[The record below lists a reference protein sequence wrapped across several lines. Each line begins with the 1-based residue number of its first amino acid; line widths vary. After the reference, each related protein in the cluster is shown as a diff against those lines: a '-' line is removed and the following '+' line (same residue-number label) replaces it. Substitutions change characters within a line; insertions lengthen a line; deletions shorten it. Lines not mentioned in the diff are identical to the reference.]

1 VTLRPASW
9 RASLSAMARGVQGVL
24 PVGDDSSNTIARQ
37 LENWGRERPAHPFLL
52 YQDRRFT
59 YGEANILANR
69 HAEAYRTVGLHRGD
83 VVALVMENRPE
94 LMWHVLGL
102 MKLGVVASL
111 VNAHA
116 VGNPLAHAIRACEPK
131 RIVVGS
137 EVLAAFA
144 AVRGEVGDV
153 AVDLDVE
160 PGRVAVDRYPVWADR
175 LPAGPCPDPPDTS
188 LRKLG
193 ELAAYLYTSGTTG
206 MPKAA
211 LVKHSRLFRAGRVF
225 GGIALRLGADDV
237 LYVPLPLYH
246 ASAMMVGTAAA
257 ISFGSTLA
265 LARRFSVSTFWED
278 CRRFDATRFLY
289 IGELC
294 RYLHGAP
301 RRASDRDHS
310 IQAICGNGLR
320 PDIWPGFQD
329 RFGIPRVVEFYA
341 STEGNVVTMNLGG
354 PAGSVGKMLPRQAL
368 VRWDDARQ
376 DFVRRADGRLK
387 RCGAGEA
394 GVMLGKI
401 ADGSGFDGYRDR
413 AATEGKIVR
422 GAFEPA
428 DAWFNT
434 GDLMRVDRWR
444 NLYFADRL
452 GDTYR
457 WKGEN
462 VSTFEVEEQI
472 ATWPAAKEV
481 NVYGVSVAK
490 AEGRA
495 GMAAIVLAPG
505 VTFDPASF
513 KAHVDR
519 TLPKYARPVFV
530 RIEGSLEKTTT
541 LKLKKGDLQRQGIDV
556 AANGATTIPMFVRHP
571 HTGDYV
577 RLDETVYRDIASG
590 RLAL

>member
-1 VTLRPASW
+1 
-9 RASLSAMARGVQGVL
+9 MARGVQGVL

-37 LENWGRERPAHPFLL
+37 LEGWARKRPAHPFLL

-59 YGEANILANR
+59 YGEANVLVNR
-69 HAEAYRTVGLHRGD
+69 HAEAYRAVGLRRGD

-94 LMWHVLGL
+94 LLWHALGL
-102 MKLGVVASL
+102 MKIGVVASL
-111 VNAHA
+111 INAHA
-116 VGNPLAHAIRACEPK
+116 VGHPLTHAIRACGPK

-137 EVLAAFA
+137 EVVAAFA
-144 AVRGEVGDV
+144 EVRGEIGEL
-153 AVDLDVE
+153 AVDLDVDADT
-160 PGRVAVDRYPVWADR
+160 VAHDGYARWSDR

-188 LRKLG
+188 LQKMG
-193 ELAAYLYTSGTTG
+193 DLAAYLYTSGTTG
-206 MPKAA
+206 APKAA

-237 LYVPLPLYH
+237 VYVPLPLYH
-246 ASAMMVGTAAA
+246 ASAMMVGTGSA

-278 CRRFDATRFLY
+278 CRRFEATRFLY

-294 RYLHGAP
+294 RYLHGTP

-310 IQAICGNGLR
+310 IRAICGNGLR

-329 RFGIPRVVEFYA
+329 RFGIARVVEFYA

-368 VRWDDARQ
+368 VRWDDAKK
-376 DFVRRADGRLK
+376 DFLRRADGRLQ
-387 RCGAGEA
+387 RCCADEA

-422 GAFEPA
+422 GAFEA
-428 DAWFNT
+428 SDAWFNT

-452 GDTYR
+452 GDTFR

-472 ATWPAAKEV
+472 ATWPAAGEV
-481 NVYGVSVAK
+481 NVYGVSVAN

-505 VTFDPASF
+505 ASFDAASF

-530 RIEGSLEKTTT
+530 RIVGSLEKTTT
-541 LKLKKGDLQRQGIDV
+541 LKLKKGDLQRQGIE
-556 AANGATTIPMFVRHP
+556 AATSAATTTPLFVRHP
-571 HTGDYV
+571 QTGDYL
-577 RLDETVYRDIASG
+577 RLDETLYRDIESG